1 MYPAGLGFILV
12 ASLISRFRN
21 KKGEGDDSSKM
32 KLDRSIRMQHA
43 MERLDFATKSE
54 EQQKHVSSSSQGQYY
69 DEDY

>member
-1 MYPAGLGFILV
+1 MYPAGLGFILM
-12 ASLISRFRN
+12 ASLISRYRN
-21 KKGEGDDSSKM
+21 KKEKGADASKM

-54 EQQKHVSSSSQGQYY
+54 EQKKRVSSSSQEQYY